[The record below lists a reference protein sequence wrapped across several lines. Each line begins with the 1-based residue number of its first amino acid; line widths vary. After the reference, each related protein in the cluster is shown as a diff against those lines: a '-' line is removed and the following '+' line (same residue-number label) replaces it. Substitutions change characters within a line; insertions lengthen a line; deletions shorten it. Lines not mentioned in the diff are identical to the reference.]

1 MKSIWVIDLDNIDH
15 KFLLKSVT
23 HYTKKKHILLY
34 VKRCIEA
41 SVELPDGNIKQPQ
54 GRGTPQ
60 GGVISPVLANIF
72 MDIVFDKLIS
82 KRNPEDSFE
91 RYAEAIIVNC
101 RNIKEALRLLEAIK
115 EWLKSCKLEL
125 NIEKTNIVYC
135 RKDQKYQQPFKVRYQ
150 KSDFLSHTFKPRM
163 EMIRG

>member
-1 MKSIWVIDLDNIDH
+1 
-15 KFLLKSVT
+15 
-23 HYTKKKHILLY
+23 
-34 VKRCIEA
+34 
-41 SVELPDGNIKQPQ
+41 
-54 GRGTPQ
+54 
-60 GGVISPVLANIF
+60 

-82 KRNPEDSFE
+82 KGNPEDSFK

-101 RNIKEALRLLEAIK
+101 RNIKEALRFLEAIK

-125 NIEKTNIVYC
+125 NIAKTNIVYC